1 MIHFLSSKEYIVSKK
16 NNYCG
21 GNAEILGF
29 DNTRQFELYVPKD
42 LGKGG
47 RRRRAVSTSSNLIYF
62 YFLFGFVCIKY
73 LY

>member
-16 NNYCG
+16 NNYRG

-29 DNTRQFELYVPKD
+29 ENTRQFELYVPKD

-47 RRRRAVSTSSNLIYF
+47 RRRRAV
-62 YFLFGFVCIKY
+62 
-73 LY
+73 